1 MAKKSGPKEAKE
13 KKVKPS
19 VAERVAA
26 PVKKAG
32 KTIRDTA
39 TKAVA
44 NTIAINTTVINHA
57 EANAHDAF
65 AALRKVASARTIQDV
80 VKVQTEFVKAQSV
93 RSTAQVRE
101 VGEMIASFGRDA
113 ISMLRGK

>member
-1 MAKKSGPKEAKE
+1 MAKKSTAKAPKE
-13 KKVKPS
+13 KKTKPS
-19 VAERVAA
+19 AAERVAA
-26 PVKKAG
+26 PIKKAG
-32 KTIRDTA
+32 KSIRESA

-44 NTIAINTTVINHA
+44 NTVAINTTVIDHA
-57 EANAHDAF
+57 EANAHEAF
-65 AALRKVASARTIQDV
+65 AALRKVASAKTVQEV
-80 VKVQTEFVKAQSV
+80 VKVQTEFVKAQSA

>member
-1 MAKKSGPKEAKE
+1 MAKKSGTKEAKE
-13 KKVKPS
+13 KKAKPS

-26 PVKKAG
+26 PMKKAG
-32 KTIRDTA
+32 KTIRDSA

-44 NTIAINTTVINHA
+44 NSVAINTTVINHA
-57 EANAHDAF
+57 QSNAQEAF
-65 AALRKVASARTIQDV
+65 AALRKVASAKTIQEV
-80 VKVQTEFVKAQSV
+80 VKVQSEFVKAQSV